1 MKSGRCSPFFLFFLM
16 IRRPPRSTLFPYTTL
31 FRSPCGEKERDAG
44 ADHDEGEHQVQQV
57 LPLVYHGRAREKAEH
72 FPEACELAE
81 GDHAA
86 RERDRA
92 DEAADEKLEAIA
104 ARQGIVLAEGRG
116 VVHHGDRDEHRRH
129 ADERM
134 HRRDQLR
141 HLRHLHA
148 LCDEGADHSADRG
161 GDEDEGDFLGDGE
174 RDQHRDRH
182 ADHAEEVSA
191 PRRHGRGEA
200 FQRQDEKDAGDEI
213 PERELVG
220 AHAFSFSTFDA
231 FFLNIS
237 SMRWV
242 TRNPPNTF
250 TAASP
255 TATAPRIAPKSV
267 SYGPAASMAPT
278 MITLEMALV
287 TLISGVCSAG
297 VTFQMT

>member
-1 MKSGRCSPFFLFFLM
+1 
-16 IRRPPRSTLFPYTTL
+16 
-31 FRSPCGEKERDAG
+31 
-44 ADHDEGEHQVQQV
+44 
-57 LPLVYHGRAREKAEH
+57 
-72 FPEACELAE
+72 
-81 GDHAA
+81 
-86 RERDRA
+86 
-92 DEAADEKLEAIA
+92 
-104 ARQGIVLAEGRG
+104 
-116 VVHHGDRDEHRRH
+116 
-129 ADERM
+129 M
-134 HRRDQLR
+134 HCRDQLR

-148 LCDEGADHSADRG
+148 PCDEGADRSADRG
-161 GDEDEGDFLGDGE
+161 RDEDEGDFLGDGE

-182 ADHAEEVSA
+182 ADHAEEIAA

-200 FQRQDEKDAGDEI
+200 FQRQDEKDARDEI

-220 AHAFSFSTFDA
+220 AHAFSFSTFGA

-237 SMRWV
+237 SMRCV

-267 SYGPAASMAPT
+267 SYGPAARMAPTMITPLMSVTNAISSVIIVGAILAAGPYETDFGAILGAVAVGLAAARMAPT

-297 VTFQMT
+297 VTFQM